1 MNMVLKRKYTSPH
14 IEALA
19 IDKEISLIMM
29 TDENTPP
36 GGPRAPAA
44 STTSSTQ
51 NSSSFQ
57 KNPFNEKKK

>member
-1 MNMVLKRKYTSPH
+1 MNKVLKRKYTSPQ

-29 TDENTPP
+29 TDEYTPP

-44 STTSSTQ
+44 PSTQ
-51 NSSSFQ
+51 NTSSFQ
-57 KNPFNEKKK
+57 KNPFKEKK

>member
-1 MNMVLKRKYTSPH
+1 MTKNLKRKYTSPH

-29 TDENTPP
+29 TDEYTPP

-44 STTSSTQ
+44 TTTSSTQ
-51 NSSSFQ
+51 NTSSFQ
-57 KNPFNEKKK
+57 KNPFKEKK